1 MNNIF
6 ISFLTTIF
14 PVAHNDAP
22 LPWQLGFQE
31 AATPIM
37 EGIIS
42 LHNDVMGIIVFITIF
57 VTWMLVRTL
66 YLFDETNNTFHNWS
80 CRFLET

>member
-6 ISFLTTIF
+6 ISILSSIL
-14 PVAHNDAP
+14 PLAQNDAP
-22 LPWQLGFQE
+22 VPWQMTFQE

-57 VTWMLVRTL
+57 VYKRLSS
-66 YLFDETNNTFHNWS
+66 NNAI
-80 CRFLET
+80 

>member
-1 MNNIF
+1 MDNIF
-6 ISFLTTIF
+6 ISLLSSIF
-14 PVAHNDAP
+14 PVAYNDAP
-22 LPWQLGFQE
+22 VPWQMGFQE

-57 VTWMLVRTL
+57 VCWMLARTL
-66 YLFDETNNTFHNWS
+66 
-80 CRFLET
+80 R